1 MALSLKQTNEIKVDL
16 DKDENNVKDIA
27 KNPAT
32 NIEEEDEKMQE
43 EHESMKISENET
55 IAKSQTKA
63 EIALEHLDNKNFV
76 VHPPIEKC
84 HHCGKNFTLKNNL
97 KVHIKQ
103 VHEELSHCKC
113 VCGKSFKFK
122 RNMRKHFKENKC
134 SEKGAESDKEPKKRL
149 LSRDDKF
156 VPSKRKKELNLEARW
171 SNGPNKMMWQRRRS
185 G

>member
-1 MALSLKQTNEIKVDL
+1 M
-16 DKDENNVKDIA
+16 
-27 KNPAT
+27 
-32 NIEEEDEKMQE
+32 
-43 EHESMKISENET
+43 
-55 IAKSQTKA
+55 
-63 EIALEHLDNKNFV
+63 
-76 VHPPIEKC
+76 IEKC
-84 HHCGKNFTLKNNL
+84 HHCGKTFTLKNNL

-113 VCGKSFKFK
+113 VCGKPFKFK